1 MLVSNLVAQCLDE
14 GKQRILA
21 CKKHGEISDAIT
33 FNSFPGILSG
43 PDALDGSS
51 PLRSSVM
58 PVVVISICGIFGT

>member
-14 GKQRILA
+14 GKQKILA
-21 CKKHGEISDAIT
+21 RHGEISDAIT

-58 PVVVISICGIFGT
+58 PVVVISICGIKY